1 MKLSTIKKEK
11 TKKNQPKEVDGTGTR
26 SIMKILDGEG
36 LSEEVLV
43 SAAMELYVPHPG
55 VENREIAERVFK
67 RELKHA
73 LSDPNLCMLL
83 YAGMLLEKA
92 GENGELP
99 GMSKETFKKD
109 LTFLIVDEVIGMSIA
124 KYISGDKGI
133 FEYVRF
139 DKLKPGILSKLGPF
153 MDDVIAGLIGGAS
166 ANMYS
171 RGKGNGR
178 KNSTTKAK
186 TTKVTEKKPETLQG
200 GFAG

>member
-11 TKKNQPKEVDGTGTR
+11 KKKNQPKKVNDSNAI
-26 SIMKILDGEG
+26 SIMKVLKEAG

-55 VENREIAERVFK
+55 VENKETAERVFK
-67 RELKHA
+67 RELRHA
-73 LSDPNLCMLL
+73 LSDPNLCILL

-139 DKLKPGILSKLGPF
+139 DKLKPGILSELGPF

-178 KNSTTKAK
+178 KTK
-186 TTKVTEKKPETLQG
+186 TTKTKAIKKKPETLQG